1 MARTV
6 QSAGYRGAMSF
17 LFLTLAL
24 LLGSPLIWVVEWMK
38 SQSFKDPE
46 FGHDFFL
53 LPAM

>member
-6 QSAGYRGAMSF
+6 QSTSYRGAMSF

-24 LLGSPLIWVVEWMK
+24 LLGSPLILVVEWME

-46 FGHDFFL
+46 FGHDFSL